1 MATWSPEQ
9 LGAAA
14 EYIQA
19 NIGNPG
25 AIQQRASE
33 LGLSNS
39 DLLQAVQTV
48 NPNATLGQ
56 VNQYFG
62 GAAPATPRGPNSVQ
76 MAGYERSP
84 YLDQM
89 AARIAQQSSQQLN
102 EQILP
107 GVRSQAVA
115 SGGYG
120 GSRQGIAEG
129 LAMGRSQ
136 EALQGN
142 LANLY
147 NSDYQADRN
156 RALQKYGI
164 DQQTGL
170 GYGQLEATN
179 RGIDNQYSLGLGQLG
194 ATNRGLTNQYDL
206 GLRGLEN
213 QRYGI
218 DQTYNL
224 GMTNAANNR
233 YGTDKSYEVGMAG
246 ANASMANAAASQ
258 QNAANNYSL
267 GQQRL
272 GLEGTLGVLDRQYQ
286 WGQGA
291 INSANAMQNTPTNY
305 WQQYSQGMN
314 ALGQNGGNV
323 TTSGTAASNPYATMM
338 GGAQIGS
345 DLYNRYQSSQTPV
358 AANHNV
364 FYGTGSMAD

>member
-25 AIQQRASE
+25 AIQQRAQE

-48 NPNATLGQ
+48 QPGATLGQ
-56 VNQYFG
+56 VNQYMG
-62 GAAPATPRGPNSVQ
+62 GAAPAMARGPQNTQ
-76 MAGYERSP
+76 MSEYSRSP

-102 EQILP
+102 EQVLP
-107 GVRSQAVA
+107 GIRSQSIA
-115 SGGYG
+115 SGGFG

-147 NSDYQADRN
+147 NSDYQADRA

-170 GYGQLEATN
+170 GYGQLDATN
-179 RGIDNQYSLGLGQLG
+179 RGIDNQYSLGLLNAG
-194 ATNRGLTNQYDL
+194 NQRYGMDL
-206 GLRGLEN
+206 SN
-213 QRYGI
+213 QTQRYGI

-224 GMTNAANNR
+224 GMTNADNNR
-233 YGTDKSYEVGMAG
+233 YGTDKSYEVGMAN
-246 ANASMANAAASQ
+246 ANASMQNAAASQ
-258 QNAANNYSL
+258 QNAANNFSL
-267 GQQRL
+267 GQQQL
-272 GLEGTLGVLDRQYQ
+272 GLTGLFGTLDRQYQ
-286 WGQGA
+286 YGQGA
-291 INSANAMQNTPTNY
+291 QNSATTMQNTPMNY
-305 WQQYSQGMN
+305 WQQFGQGAN
-314 ALGQNGGNV
+314 SLGQSGGSSMS
-323 TTSGTAASNPYATMM
+323 TGTQASNPYAAAL
-338 GGAQIGS
+338 GGAQ
-345 DLYNRYQSSQTPV
+345 LANAWYNSSPAPV
-358 AANHNV
+358 AANNNV
-364 FYGTGSMAD
+364 YFGTGSMAD